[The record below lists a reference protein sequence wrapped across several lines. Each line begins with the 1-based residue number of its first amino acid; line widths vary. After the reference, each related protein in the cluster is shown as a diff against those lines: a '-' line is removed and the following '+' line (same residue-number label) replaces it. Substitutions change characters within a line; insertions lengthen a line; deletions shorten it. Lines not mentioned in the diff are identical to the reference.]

1 MLQIT
6 LYNGLISGTQYMYI
20 YSNSLAHQEKR
31 MTEEKELSFDTTS
44 EQKHSVQRCSNIQDS
59 GEVKFNG
66 TVMSVVTMKT

>member
-6 LYNGLISGTQYMYI
+6 SYNGLIPGTQYI
-20 YSNSLAHQEKR
+20 YSNFLAHQEKR

-66 TVMSVVTMKT
+66 TVMSVVTMET

>member
-6 LYNGLISGTQYMYI
+6 SYNGLIPGTQYI